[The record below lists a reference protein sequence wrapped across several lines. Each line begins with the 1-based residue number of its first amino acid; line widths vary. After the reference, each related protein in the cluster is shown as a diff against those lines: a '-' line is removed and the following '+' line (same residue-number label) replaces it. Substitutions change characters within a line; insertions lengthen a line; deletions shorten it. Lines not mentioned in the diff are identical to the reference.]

1 MSQIIRSKQK
11 LIGVFIIM
19 VLVHFALEP
28 HYVDLVDQLSL
39 MFPHGSQH
47 TEPLSIP
54 NFCGALSVFLRR
66 FPRVKTFPLLGH
78 PPPPSAAAH
87 LHILRRS
94 FFLQLSHKDGIKKV
108 ENTSALAFS
117 LQAIGMIWGHK
128 AATKWVS
135 QHATNWSR
143 HSPWVTHIFLSAE

>member
-1 MSQIIRSKQK
+1 M
-11 LIGVFIIM
+11 IGVFIIM
-19 VLVHFALEP
+19 DLVHFALVP

-39 MFPHGSQH
+39 MFPHGPQH
-47 TEPLSIP
+47 TELLSKP
-54 NFCGALSVFLRR
+54 NFLRRSFCFFLRR
-66 FPRVKTFPLLGH
+66 FSRVKTFPLLGH

-128 AATKWVS
+128 AATK
-135 QHATNWSR
+135 
-143 HSPWVTHIFLSAE
+143 